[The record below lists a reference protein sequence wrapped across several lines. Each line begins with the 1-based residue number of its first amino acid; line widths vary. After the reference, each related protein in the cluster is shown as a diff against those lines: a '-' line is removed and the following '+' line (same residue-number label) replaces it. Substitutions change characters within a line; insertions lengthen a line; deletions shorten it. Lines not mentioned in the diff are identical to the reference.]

1 MDKLIEE
8 NLIAVLKR
16 EGLEPKAGDL
26 EQFSKII
33 ELVHGKFKA
42 VALREFGCGR
52 TWVRCFARSGRE
64 NRIKERSLTSV
75 EMTRLR

>member
-26 EQFSKII
+26 EQFAKII
-33 ELVHGKFKA
+33 ELVHGKFKT
-42 VALREFGCGR
+42 VALGEFGR
-52 TWVRCFARSGRE
+52 
-64 NRIKERSLTSV
+64 
-75 EMTRLR
+75 